1 MSVAAWWLVLN
12 DESRRN
18 AEIET
23 HQQTALLIDEIAAH
37 EVTSKDLQDARISA
51 ERANDAKS
59 RYVIGISHELRTPL
73 NSILGYSQLLQKQEQ
88 LSEQGKMALGVISRS
103 GQHLTSLID
112 GLLDLARIETGKISL
127 NVVDVHF
134 PNFIEQIIQM
144 FQPQFEQKNLQFIYE
159 IGENLPHYVRTD
171 KKRLEQVLINLLGNA
186 LKFTTSGTIT
196 LKVEYRFQT
205 AYFEIRDTGCGIAEA
220 DLERI
225 FNPFERGSNVVQG
238 GFTGTG
244 LGLPI
249 VKLLVDLLGG
259 QLSVTSQLN
268 QGSQFKIK
276 FYLPSKEVVHPI
288 SNVYS
293 NQITGYQGER
303 KRILVVDNEAVDRG
317 LVANFLKPLGFM
329 IEEAES
335 GIDCL
340 RRVPIFQPNLILM
353 DLNMPLMGGWET
365 ARLLRQNNIT
375 NVPILIISANAGE
388 REVNPQDAVLSE
400 DFMLK
405 PIDLNLLLSK
415 IGDKLGLVWI
425 DSKSDAHLENNEVQA
440 LDVKVFKQEQATVHT
455 SITQPENNDLL
466 DLPQS
471 LQQLNDLIGQGYI
484 RGIQQTLTQCRQ
496 NFPEHNE
503 LWEQLEQAIQKFD
516 LKHAQRLIQ
525 DKQ

>member
-1 MSVAAWWLVLN
+1 M
-12 DESRRN
+12 
-18 AEIET
+18 
-23 HQQTALLIDEIAAH
+23 
-37 EVTSKDLQDARISA
+37 
-51 ERANDAKS
+51 
-59 RYVIGISHELRTPL
+59 
-73 NSILGYSQLLQKQEQ
+73 
-88 LSEQGKMALGVISRS
+88 
-103 GQHLTSLID
+103 
-112 GLLDLARIETGKISL
+112 
-127 NVVDVHF
+127 
-134 PNFIEQIIQM
+134 
-144 FQPQFEQKNLQFIYE
+144 
-159 IGENLPHYVRTD
+159 
-171 KKRLEQVLINLLGNA
+171 
-186 LKFTTSGTIT
+186 
-196 LKVEYRFQT
+196 
-205 AYFEIRDTGCGIAEA
+205 
-220 DLERI
+220 
-225 FNPFERGSNVVQG
+225 
-238 GFTGTG
+238 
-244 LGLPI
+244 
-249 VKLLVDLLGG
+249 
-259 QLSVTSQLN
+259 
-268 QGSQFKIK
+268 
-276 FYLPSKEVVHPI
+276 
-288 SNVYS
+288 
-293 NQITGYQGER
+293 
-303 KRILVVDNEAVDRG
+303 VVDNEAVDRG

-425 DSKSDAHLENNEVQA
+425 DSKSETLLENNEVQA
-440 LDVKVFKQEQATVHT
+440 LDLNIYKQEQAAVHT
-455 SITQPENNDLL
+455 PIQRPENNDLL

-484 RGIQQTLTQCRQ
+484 RGIQQALMQCRQ